1 MSISLFQNFRELLL
15 HCLKCYDSVDSQE
28 ALKSEGVGSGVS
40 NDYFPFGSHS
50 SMRVPSGSVTQV
62 KRP

>member
-1 MSISLFQNFRELLL
+1 MQWNNYAGKRQAEKRTMLW
-15 HCLKCYDSVDSQE
+15 VDPFS
-28 ALKSEGVGSGVS
+28 
-40 NDYFPFGSHS
+40 DYFPFGSHS

>member
-1 MSISLFQNFRELLL
+1 MTSLLITHDVTVSEESIS
-15 HCLKCYDSVDSQE
+15 
-28 ALKSEGVGSGVS
+28 SGVS
-40 NDYFPFGSHS
+40 KNYFPFGSQS